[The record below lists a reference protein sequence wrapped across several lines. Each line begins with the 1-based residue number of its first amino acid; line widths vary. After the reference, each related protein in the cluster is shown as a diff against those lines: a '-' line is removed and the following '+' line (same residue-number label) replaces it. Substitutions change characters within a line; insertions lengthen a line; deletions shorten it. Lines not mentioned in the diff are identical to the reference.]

1 MFQGFRAA
9 GAASEIRP
17 ATRPLLAI
25 LLGLVVAAT
34 STDFAAAAGSDQQ
47 AELKALRA
55 RIESVRKE
63 VTADLA
69 RRDALS
75 TRLREAELA
84 VQATR
89 QRLEDLRR
97 RRIASES
104 RLRELRNERSRTEQQ
119 IAAERSALAAQ
130 VRVAYMNGRE
140 ERLKLLLSQQDP
152 ATLGRMMVYYSYFG
166 TARAEQIASI
176 RDHLAHLDLIAAS
189 TEEETLRLRRLE
201 SEQADQ
207 LQALSGAR
215 TERSRALASLEQQ
228 ISSRNVQ
235 LARLERQAKDLED
248 LIERLQQAMADFPV
262 LAEQPFAK
270 ARGRLPWPVKGKLLA
285 RFGQPRADGAL
296 RWQGVLIGTERGTQV
311 RAPFYGRV
319 AYADWLPGLGLLL
332 IIDHGDGYLSL
343 YGHNEVLYKAVG
355 DRVLPGDVIAAVG
368 DSGGSARSG
377 LYVEIRKGRQALD
390 PLAWLRKS

>member
-1 MFQGFRAA
+1 MFQRFRAA
-9 GAASEIRP
+9 GAASETRP
-17 ATRPLLAI
+17 GARPLLAV
-25 LLGLVVAAT
+25 LLGVAMATASVFPVAAA
-34 STDFAAAAGSDQQ
+34 DEQ
-47 AELKALRA
+47 AELKSLRA

-63 VTADLA
+63 ATADLA
-69 RRDALS
+69 RRDALNS
-75 TRLREAELA
+75 RLREAELA
-84 VQATR
+84 VQTARHRLEELR
-89 QRLEDLRR
+89 QRRV
-97 RRIASES
+97 ASET
-104 RLRELRNERSRTEQQ
+104 RLKQLRSERSRTEQQ
-119 IAAERSALAAQ
+119 IAAERSTLAAQ

-152 ATLGRMMVYYSYFG
+152 ATFGRMLVYYSYFG

-176 RDHLAHLDLIAAS
+176 RDQLAHLDLIASS

-201 SEQADQ
+201 SEQAGQ
-207 LQALSGAR
+207 LEALSGAR
-215 TERSRALASLEQQ
+215 VERAQALASLEQR
-228 ISSRNVQ
+228 ISNRTGE
-235 LARLERQAKDLED
+235 LARLERQAKDLER
-248 LIERLQQAMADFPV
+248 LIERLQEAMADFPV

-285 RFGQPRADGAL
+285 RFGQSRADGAL

-319 AYADWLPGLGLLL
+319 VYADWLPGLGLLL
-332 IIDHGDGYLSL
+332 IIDHGDGYMSL

-355 DRVLPGDVIAAVG
+355 ERVLPGDVIAAVG

>member
-1 MFQGFRAA
+1 MFQRFRAA
-9 GAASEIRP
+9 GAASETRP
-17 ATRPLLAI
+17 GARPLLAV
-25 LLGLVVAAT
+25 LLGVAMATASVFPVAAA
-34 STDFAAAAGSDQQ
+34 DEQ
-47 AELKALRA
+47 AELKSLRA

-63 VTADLA
+63 ATADLA

-75 TRLREAELA
+75 SRLREAELA
-84 VQATR
+84 VQTARHRLEELR
-89 QRLEDLRR
+89 QRRV
-97 RRIASES
+97 ASET
-104 RLRELRNERSRTEQQ
+104 RLKQLRSERSRTEQQ
-119 IAAERSALAAQ
+119 IAAERSTLAAQ

-152 ATLGRMMVYYSYFG
+152 ATFGRMLVYYSYFG

-176 RDHLAHLDLIAAS
+176 RDHLAHLDLIASS

-201 SEQADQ
+201 SEQAGQ
-207 LQALSGAR
+207 LEALSGAR
-215 TERSRALASLEQQ
+215 VERAQALASLEQR
-228 ISSRNVQ
+228 ISNRTEQ
-235 LARLERQAKDLED
+235 LARLERQAKDLER
-248 LIERLQQAMADFPV
+248 LIERLQEAMADFPV

-319 AYADWLPGLGLLL
+319 VYADWLPGLGLLL
-332 IIDHGDGYLSL
+332 IIDHGDGYMSL

-355 DRVLPGDVIAAVG
+355 ERVLPGDVIAAVG

>member
-1 MFQGFRAA
+1 MFQRFRAA
-9 GAASEIRP
+9 GAASETRP
-17 ATRPLLAI
+17 GARPLLAV
-25 LLGLVVAAT
+25 LLGVAMAIASVFPVAAA
-34 STDFAAAAGSDQQ
+34 DEQ
-47 AELKALRA
+47 AELKSLRA

-63 VTADLA
+63 ATADLA

-75 TRLREAELA
+75 SRLREAELA
-84 VQATR
+84 VQTARHRLEELR
-89 QRLEDLRR
+89 QRRV
-97 RRIASES
+97 ASET
-104 RLRELRNERSRTEQQ
+104 RLKQLRSERSRTEQQ
-119 IAAERSALAAQ
+119 IAAERSTLAAQ

-152 ATLGRMMVYYSYFG
+152 ATFGRMLVYYSYFG

-176 RDHLAHLDLIAAS
+176 RDHLAHLDLIASS

-201 SEQADQ
+201 SEQAGQ
-207 LQALSGAR
+207 LEALSGAR
-215 TERSRALASLEQQ
+215 VERAQALASLEQR
-228 ISSRNVQ
+228 ISNRTEQ
-235 LARLERQAKDLED
+235 LARLERQAKDLER
-248 LIERLQQAMADFPV
+248 LIERLQEAMADFPV

-319 AYADWLPGLGLLL
+319 VYADWLPGLGLLL
-332 IIDHGDGYLSL
+332 IIDHGDGYMSL

-355 DRVLPGDVIAAVG
+355 ERVLPGDVIAAVG

-377 LYVEIRKGRQALD
+377 LYVEIRKGRQVLD

>member
-1 MFQGFRAA
+1 MFQRFRAA
-9 GAASEIRP
+9 GAASETRP
-17 ATRPLLAI
+17 GARPLLAV
-25 LLGLVVAAT
+25 LLGVAMATASVFPVAAA
-34 STDFAAAAGSDQQ
+34 DEQ
-47 AELKALRA
+47 AELKSLRA

-63 VTADLA
+63 ATADLA

-75 TRLREAELA
+75 SRLREAELA
-84 VQATR
+84 VQTARHRLEELR
-89 QRLEDLRR
+89 QRRV
-97 RRIASES
+97 ASET
-104 RLRELRNERSRTEQQ
+104 RLKQLRSERSRTEQQ
-119 IAAERSALAAQ
+119 IAAERSTLAAQ

-152 ATLGRMMVYYSYFG
+152 ATFGRMLVYYSYFG

-176 RDHLAHLDLIAAS
+176 RDHLAHLDLIASS

-201 SEQADQ
+201 SEQAGQ
-207 LQALSGAR
+207 LEALSGAR
-215 TERSRALASLEQQ
+215 VERAQALASLEQR
-228 ISSRNVQ
+228 ISNRTEQ
-235 LARLERQAKDLED
+235 LTRLERQAKDLER
-248 LIERLQQAMADFPV
+248 LIERLQEAMADFPV

-319 AYADWLPGLGLLL
+319 VYADWLPGLGLLL
-332 IIDHGDGYLSL
+332 IIDHGDGYMSL

-355 DRVLPGDVIAAVG
+355 ERVLPGDVIAAVG